1 MNYERPR
8 QSAGCAT
15 RATREGKGGRR
26 KKRKRGK
33 EEKEEHGEG
42 RGNMVFNTLSRF
54 FPPPPP
60 IFFTSGR
67 VRTLTRLI

>member
-15 RATREGKGGRR
+15 RATREGKGERR
-26 KKRKRGK
+26 KKRKGGK

-42 RGNMVFNTLSRF
+42 RENMVFNTLSRF

>member
-26 KKRKRGK
+26 KKRKGGRK
-33 EEKEEHGEG
+33 ERKNMG
-42 RGNMVFNTLSRF
+42 RGGGTWF
-54 FPPPPP
+54 
-60 IFFTSGR
+60 
-67 VRTLTRLI
+67 LTRFRDSFLLLRQFSLRPVAYVR

>member
-26 KKRKRGK
+26 KKKR
-33 EEKEEHGEG
+33 GEG
-42 RGNMVFNTLSRF
+42 RKGRTWGGEGNMVFNTLSRF

>member
-1 MNYERPR
+1 MSGQGKVLDVQLVQLMKEKGEGGKKER
-8 QSAGCAT
+8 
-15 RATREGKGGRR
+15 
-26 KKRKRGK
+26 
-33 EEKEEHGEG
+33 GEG
-42 RGNMVFNTLSRF
+42 RKGRTWGGEGNMVFNTLSRF

>member
-26 KKRKRGK
+26 KKRKGRK

-42 RGNMVFNTLSRF
+42 RGTWF
-54 FPPPPP
+54 
-60 IFFTSGR
+60 
-67 VRTLTRLI
+67 LTRFRDSFLLLRQFSLRPVAYVR